1 MSDELK
7 NARFGGAM
15 EFAQLQDR
23 CIRFLN
29 ERRYIYAATS
39 YKDQV
44 RSRIVDY
51 VNDGLRI
58 GFLTWDHT
66 IKIGHIKNN
75 PRVSLCV
82 DALQIEGTAAI
93 SGHPSVVENAALMEI
108 YKQRHPTPYRNF
120 VSQSNTLLIKVEPT
134 LLILM
139 KYEEGHLCLDHLD
152 VIQQRAF
159 RKILSPWVRD

>member
-1 MSDELK
+1 MGS
-7 NARFGGAM
+7 AM
-15 EFAQLQDR
+15 EFAKLQDR
-23 CIRFLN
+23 CVRFLN
-29 ERRYIYAATS
+29 ERKFISVATS

-44 RSRIVDY
+44 RSRVVDY

-82 DALQIEGTAAI
+82 DALQIEGTASLA
-93 SGHPSVVENAALMEI
+93 GHPNLSVNAALMEI
-108 YKQRHPTPYRNF
+108 YKQRHPTPFKNF

-134 LLILM
+134 LLMLM
-139 KYEEGHLCLDHLD
+139 KYEDGHLYLDHLD
-152 VIQQRAF
+152 IVGQRAF
-159 RKILSPWVRD
+159 RKVLSPWVRD